1 VKILEDI
8 CVYKFVYESNT
19 VSFNKLALACKQPFT
34 GNYYFLP
41 CWKKWY
47 PLPFRHEKGDPHT
60 LCPPLNFLYSL
71 YPPLNPSKVT
81 IKCNTD

>member
-34 GNYYFLP
+34 IGVFS
-41 CWKKWY
+41 
-47 PLPFRHEKGDPHT
+47 HVIHV
-60 LCPPLNFLYSL
+60 SL
-71 YPPLNPSKVT
+71 S
-81 IKCNTD
+81 